1 MITLNGN
8 KFAAN
13 DTEFTNSL
21 FDTDSTCVGFYK
33 AYKNT
38 INLLDMHK
46 VKVGVIT
53 KHGVLALASK
63 LENGKWWY
71 SYGDIDLVGAYDKFS
86 DKRKDVN
93 LALTLLN

>member
-21 FDTDSTCVGFYK
+21 FESGTTCIGFYK

-38 INLLDMHK
+38 INLLDMQK
-46 VKVGVIT
+46 TKIGVIT
-53 KHGVLALASK
+53 KHKVLALATK
-63 LENGKWWY
+63 LDNGKWRY
-71 SYGDIDLVGAYDKFS
+71 SYGDIPLVGAYDKYS
-86 DKRKDVN
+86 DKRSDIDKALEV
-93 LALTLLN
+93 LA

>member
-21 FDTDSTCVGFYK
+21 FDTDGTCVGFYK
-33 AYKNT
+33 AYKNV

-53 KHGVLALASK
+53 KHKVLALATK
-63 LENGKWWY
+63 LDNGKWWY
-71 SYGDIDLVGAYDKFS
+71 SHGDILLVGAYDKYS
-86 DKRKDVN
+86 ERYNDVKQ
-93 LALTLLN
+93 ALTKLN

>member
-13 DTEFTNSL
+13 DAEFTNSL
-21 FDTDSTCVGFYK
+21 FDTDGTCVGFYR

-38 INLLDMHK
+38 ISLLDMQK

-63 LENGKWWY
+63 LDNGQWWY
-71 SYGDIDLVGAYDKFS
+71 SYGDIPLVGAYDKFS
-86 DKRKDVN
+86 DKSNDVS
-93 LALTLLN
+93 LALKQLA

>member
-21 FDTDSTCVGFYK
+21 FDTDGSCVGFYK
-33 AYKNT
+33 AYKHT
-38 INLLDMHK
+38 INLLDMQK

-63 LENGKWWY
+63 LDNDKWWY
-71 SYGDIDLVGAYDKFS
+71 SHGDIGLVGAYDKFS
-86 DKRKDVN
+86 ERCADIAT
-93 LALTLLN
+93 ALNKLK

>member
-8 KFAAN
+8 KFAAD

-21 FDTDSTCVGFYK
+21 FDTDGTCVGFYK
-33 AYKNT
+33 AYKNV

-53 KHGVLALASK
+53 KHGALALATR
-63 LENGKWWY
+63 LDNGKWWY
-71 SYGDIDLVGAYDKFS
+71 SHGTIALVGAYDKLS
-86 DKRKDVN
+86 DLNNDVKQ
-93 LALTLLN
+93 ALTELN

>member
-21 FDTDSTCVGFYK
+21 FSSGGTCVGFYR

-38 INLLDMHK
+38 INLLDMQK
-46 VKVGVIT
+46 VKVGVIN

-63 LENGKWWY
+63 LDNGKWWY
-71 SYGDIDLVGAYDKFS
+71 SYGDIDLVGAYANYG

-93 LALTLLN
+93 LALTLIN